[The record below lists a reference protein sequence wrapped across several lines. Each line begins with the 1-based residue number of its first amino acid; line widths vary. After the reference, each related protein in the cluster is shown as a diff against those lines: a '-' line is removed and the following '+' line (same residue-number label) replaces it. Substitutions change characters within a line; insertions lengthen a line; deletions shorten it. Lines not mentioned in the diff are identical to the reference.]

1 MCLHQRQITLV
12 VEWDCRLMVEVE
24 GGFYEPSGVDGCPP
38 HPYMWVMM
46 SGALFLLLKKIED
59 GKRNENIFWMKRL
72 FSPQK
77 TDNSLQFIFFGCKTM
92 FPKCSR
98 STTPTTSLFN

>member
-24 GGFYEPSGVDGCPP
+24 GGFVEPSGVESGWLSAAYIYVGNDEWCPF
-38 HPYMWVMM
+38 
-46 SGALFLLLKKIED
+46 FLLKKKIED

-92 FPKCSR
+92 IPKCM
-98 STTPTTSLFN
+98 